1 MHFRVA
7 WSRAALACAWVSGL
21 ACGGEKPA
29 EVAAPVAESG
39 GGEQLR
45 EAPAETL
52 AVTGIR
58 GTLSQDEIKNALEPR
73 MLKFARCIQQRSGEV
88 EWLAG
93 GVTIEFHVKLDG
105 RVAKAYPR
113 DSSLGDRATER
124 CVIEVAEATRFP
136 QPRGGEA
143 DFSWSFEVPL
153 DGSIR
158 EPVSLPDDAIASVV
172 GGQVGAL
179 TGSCGAGNY
188 GVTAYVDPAGRVVAA
203 GASASDAEG
212 AEQLDCVASAVQG
225 FTFPSPGSYAAKI
238 RFSVP

>member
-1 MHFRVA
+1 MQFRMA
-7 WSRAALACAWVSGL
+7 WGRAALSCALAAGF

-29 EVAAPVAESG
+29 EVAAPAAESG
-39 GGEQLR
+39 GGEQAH
-45 EAPAETL
+45 EAPAEPL

-73 MLKFARCIQQRSGEV
+73 MLRFARCVQQRSSEV
-88 EWLAG
+88 EWLSG

-105 RVAKAYPR
+105 KVAKAYPR
-113 DSSLGDRATER
+113 ESSLGDRATER
-124 CVIEVAEATRFP
+124 CVIEVAEAVRFP

-143 DFSWSFEVPL
+143 DFTWSFEVPL

-158 EPVSLPDDAIASVV
+158 EPVSLPDDAIASAI
-172 GGQVGAL
+172 GGQTGAL
-179 TGSCGAGNY
+179 TSSCGAGSY
-188 GVTAYVDPAGRVVAA
+188 GVTAYLSPEGKVVAA
-203 GASASDAEG
+203 GASTNDADS
-212 AEQLDCVASAVQG
+212 ADQLDCVASAVQG